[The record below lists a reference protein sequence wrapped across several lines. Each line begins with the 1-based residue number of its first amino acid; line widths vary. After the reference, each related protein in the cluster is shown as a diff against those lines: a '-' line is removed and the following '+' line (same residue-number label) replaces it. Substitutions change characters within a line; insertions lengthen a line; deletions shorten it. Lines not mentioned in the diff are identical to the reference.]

1 MITRKQFLTTAGS
14 SQAVPSL
21 APWTAFAG
29 AARWRKKRGT
39 VRILISLALLSGAAL
54 GAAPEWG
61 QWGGPNRNFQTP
73 ARPIAREWPASGP
86 AVIWKHAMPYGNS
99 SVVVDGKRLY
109 TMYRDGDSEVVV
121 ALEAAT
127 GRTLWEYKYPAS
139 FLKGMNMNTG
149 SGPHATPLVVDDRL
163 YTAGVTGKFHCL
175 NKKTGKAL
183 WTRGLI
189 GEMGGDVMLRGYSN
203 SPLRYRDTV
212 IVMLGGMG
220 HTIAALDLKTGA
232 TRWQGGDFGNS
243 QSSPVLI
250 NVDGE
255 EQVACVVAKAV
266 AGFDPFSGRVL
277 WSHPHE
283 NRGGDITSTLIWG
296 PDNLLFFSGAYQGG
310 SRTLQ
315 LSRRNGATVIQELWF
330 HRQLRVHHSD
340 VMRVGDYIY
349 ASNGDFGGTL
359 YMCVNIRT
367 GQIMWRNRSIPRA
380 NSLLVGDRAIIL
392 DEEGVLHLAQ
402 LSPDGLKVISS
413 FQALENL
420 SWTPPSIAG
429 TRLYIRDRKSIA
441 AIELK

>member
-1 MITRKQFLTTAGS
+1 MISR
-14 SQAVPSL
+14 V
-21 APWTAFAG
+21 
-29 AARWRKKRGT
+29 T
-39 VRILISLALLSGAAL
+39 VGLALMSGAVW
-54 GAAPEWG
+54 AASPEWG
-61 QWGGPNRNFQTP
+61 QWAGPNRNFQVV
-73 ARPIAREWPASGP
+73 ARPIAQLWPETGP
-86 AVIWKHAMPYGNS
+86 RVLWKHPMPFGNS

-127 GRTLWEYKYPAS
+127 GKPVWEYKYPAV

-149 SGPHATPLVVDDRL
+149 SGPHATPLVVGDRL
-163 YTAGVTGKFHCL
+163 YTVGVNGKFHCL
-175 NKKTGKAL
+175 NKKTGQVL

-189 GEMGGDVMLRGYSN
+189 EEIGGNVMLRGYSN
-203 SPLRYRDTV
+203 SPIRYRDTV
-212 IVMLGGMG
+212 IVMVGGKG

-255 EQVACVVAKAV
+255 EQVACVVEKAV
-266 AGFDPFSGRVL
+266 AGFDPASGRVL
-277 WSHPHE
+277 WSYPHE

-310 SRTLQ
+310 SRTLR
-315 LSRRNGATVIQELWF
+315 LSRQNGSTVVKELWF
-330 HRQLRVHHSD
+330 HRQLRVHHSN
-340 VMRVGDYIY
+340 VMRIGDYVY
-349 ASNGDFGGTL
+349 ASNGDFGGTF

-367 GQIMWRNRSIPRA
+367 GDIVWRERSVPRTNA
-380 NSLLVGDRAIIL
+380 LLVGDRTILL

-402 LSPDGLKVISS
+402 LSPEGLKVSSS
-413 FQALENL
+413 FQVLENL

-429 TRLYIRDRKSIA
+429 TRLYVRDRKSIA

>member
-1 MITRKQFLTTAGS
+1 MISVAMIGL
-14 SQAVPSL
+14 
-21 APWTAFAG
+21 AFAAG
-29 AARWRKKRGT
+29 AM
-39 VRILISLALLSGAAL
+39 LA
-54 GAAPEWG
+54 AAPEWG
-61 QWGGPNRNFQTP
+61 QWAGPNRNFQVSE
-73 ARPIAREWPASGP
+73 RLIAQEWPKSGP
-86 AVIWKHAMPYGNS
+86 HVVWKRPLPYGSS
-99 SVVVDGKRLY
+99 SVVVDGNRLY
-109 TMYRDGDSEVVV
+109 TMYRDGDNEVVI

-127 GRTLWEYKYPAS
+127 GRTVWEYKYPAV

-149 SGPHATPLVVDDRL
+149 PGPHATPLVAGDRL

-175 NKKTGKAL
+175 NKKTGKVL

-189 GEMGGDVMLRGYSN
+189 EELGGTVMLRGYSN

-212 IVMLGGMG
+212 IVMVGGKG

-232 TRWQGGDFGNS
+232 TRWQGGDFANS
-243 QSSPVLI
+243 HSSPVLI
-250 NVDGE
+250 KVDGE
-255 EQVACVVAKAV
+255 EQVACVLEKAV
-266 AGFDPFSGRVL
+266 AGFDPASGRLL

-315 LSRRNGATVIQELWF
+315 LSRRNGSTVVNELWF
-330 HRQLRVHHSD
+330 HRQMRVHHSN
-340 VMRVGDYIY
+340 VMRIGEYVY

-367 GQIMWRNRSIPRA
+367 GQIMWRERSIPRA
-380 NSLLVGDRAIIL
+380 NALLVGGRAILL
-392 DEEGVLHLAQ
+392 DEEGVLHLAE
-402 LSPDGLKVISS
+402 LSPQGLKVNCS

-420 SWTPPSIAG
+420 AWTPPSIAG
-429 TRLYIRDRKSIA
+429 TRLYVRDRKSIA